1 MYLIIMEAYEKQ
13 IQLSFSVTK
22 LKLVKDRPTYLS
34 FFYSANTGKSLAES
48 IRIRKEKK
56 SPKERNL
63 FQVIGCQYRKLLCER
78 NFKKLISS
86 IIFKSTQSVYTLQI

>member
-48 IRIRKEKK
+48 IRIRKEK
-56 SPKERNL
+56 SHPRKETCFR
-63 FQVIGCQYRKLLCER
+63 
-78 NFKKLISS
+78 
-86 IIFKSTQSVYTLQI
+86 